1 MSRSKLLRLSQA
13 GTAFALLLLV
23 GCSDSSPIDPT
34 NGPPAIPSII
44 MPQHQASN
52 VSVSPLLHWTCNDP
66 DGDSVK
72 YDVYLDT
79 VSTPR
84 IVSSQQSKVV
94 YSPDTLVSNQKYYWK
109 IVARDGKGDSSV
121 SPVWNFTTTEAP
133 HWSALAGGM
142 NGKVFS
148 LVSFNGKLVAGG
160 SFTTAGGV
168 AAQNIAAWDGSSWS
182 PLGEGVSSD
191 SSGFYIASVGALAV
205 YRGQLI
211 AAGAFN
217 LAGGKPVNRIAMW
230 NGSEWNALGE
240 GIIDG
245 VSAIA
250 VFRDRLIVGGSFDS
264 TSSAL
269 TSNVSSWDGTSWSY
283 VGSGINGM
291 ASVFSMFVS
300 DDKLIVGGSP
310 NSTLTGC
317 AVAIWDGISWT
328 SLSSNHGLDVSSI
341 TVFDQK
347 IAVTGLSGVS
357 TWDGSDWQIIESNLE
372 NTRHWFTGGSG
383 SALEVY
389 RDQLILGGSFNKMN
403 GVSMDFIAAWD
414 GSQWSPVGLGADDDV
429 YALLTYNNQL
439 IVGGRFRSVGGVM
452 ANRIAAWGN

>member
-1 MSRSKLLRLSQA
+1 MSRSRLLRLSQTS
-13 GTAFALLLLV
+13 TAFAFLLII
-23 GCSDSSPIDPT
+23 GCSDSSPIEPT
-34 NGPPAIPSII
+34 NRPPSVPTVI

-52 VSVSPLLHWTCNDP
+52 VSVSPLLHWTCSDP
-66 DGDSVK
+66 DGDSMK
-72 YDVYLDT
+72 YDVYLD
-79 VSTPR
+79 STNTPG

-94 YSPDTLVSNQKYYWK
+94 YSPDTLVSSKKYYWK

-121 SPVWNFTTTEAP
+121 SPVWNFTTTETL

-142 NGKVFS
+142 NGKLFS
-148 LVSFNGKLVAGG
+148 LVSYNGKLVAGG

-217 LAGGKPVNRIAMW
+217 LAGGKPIKRIAMW
-230 NGSEWNALGE
+230 NGSEWNALGS
-240 GIIDG
+240 G
-245 VSAIA
+245 VAGGVNALS
-250 VFRDRLIVGGSFDS
+250 VFQDRLIVGGRFDS
-264 TSSAL
+264 AGIASA
-269 TSNVSSWDGTSWSY
+269 SNVSSWDGSSWSS
-283 VGSGINGM
+283 VGTGISGM
-291 ASVFSMFVS
+291 ESVFSMFVS
-300 DDKLIVGGSP
+300 DDRLIVGGSP

-317 AVAIWDGISWT
+317 ALAIWDGTSWA
-328 SLSSNHGLDVSSI
+328 SLGSNRGLDVSSI
-341 TVFDQK
+341 TVFDRK
-347 IAVTGLSGVS
+347 IAVTGLFGVS
-357 TWDGSDWQIIESNLE
+357 TWDGSDWQILESNLE

-403 GVSMDFIAAWD
+403 GVFMDFIAAWD
-414 GSQWSPVGLGADDDV
+414 GSRWSPVGQGADDDV
-429 YALLTYNNQL
+429 YTLLTYNDQL
-439 IVGGRFRSVGGVM
+439 IVGGRFRSVGGVT
-452 ANRIAAWGN
+452 ANYIAAWGN